1 MIGKPSTAAS
11 IISICDEDNEN
22 DTDVGNYDAGGDD
35 NGGDFCCFTHRQ
47 LFRYISDLAWHFDA
61 VNPDILVHGE
71 RDRTVQ
77 DRGIQAVGLLHHSKD
92 DMMIKDVD
100 HPG

>member
-1 MIGKPSTAAS
+1 M
-11 IISICDEDNEN
+11 
-22 DTDVGNYDAGGDD
+22 
-35 NGGDFCCFTHRQ
+35 THRQ

-92 DMMIKDVD
+92 DDDDKGCGSSRTKVRVYHLHHGPLAPML
-100 HPG
+100 